1 MNRLMRLVLLVS
13 LGLNLGLGWAVL
25 REGRPA
31 PQLSAE
37 GNRAW
42 RERPASDDS
51 VGWRRMLDRRVQ
63 RMASHL
69 ELDPAQ
75 AARLRELQAQ
85 NSPLVRAR
93 RERIEA
99 ARLQVREA
107 TEADLF
113 DPQALR
119 GALAGLRHAQAD
131 LDSLSQEFV
140 MQELAVMTPAQRDR
154 YLEMLPLE
162 LRHGGRSGGTG
173 PREGGPG
180 RGVPHRRRDP

>member
-1 MNRLMRLVLLVS
+1 MSRLMRLVLLVS

-31 PQLSAE
+31 TRLPAE
-37 GNRAW
+37 GARAW
-42 RERPASDDS
+42 RERPASGDS

-85 NSPLVRAR
+85 NSPLVRSR

-107 TEADLF
+107 TGSGTF
-113 DPQALR
+113 DPQAVR
-119 GALAGLRHAQAD
+119 GALAGLRNAQAD
-131 LDSLSQEFV
+131 LDSLTQEFV
-140 MQELAVMTPAQRDR
+140 MQELAIMTPAQRDR

-162 LRHGGRSGGTG
+162 LLPGGRPGGTG
-173 PREGGPG
+173 RREEAPG
-180 RGVPHRRRDP
+180 RGGGHRRRDP